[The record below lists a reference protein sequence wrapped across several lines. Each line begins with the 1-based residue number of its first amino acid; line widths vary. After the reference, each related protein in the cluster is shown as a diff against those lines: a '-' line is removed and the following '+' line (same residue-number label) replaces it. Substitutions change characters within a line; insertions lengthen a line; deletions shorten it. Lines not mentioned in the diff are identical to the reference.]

1 MAPRWLFVD
10 PLHYGALLLCLS
22 MVLRV
27 GDGVLHLEVCL
38 SVHIA
43 SSSLLAPGRGLT
55 STVFCFSVLDK
66 RRMSMSFWSSSI
78 VSSLAL
84 GVNIWLIHISLCQRW
99 SLEQLW

>member
-10 PLHYGALLLCLS
+10 PLRYGPPLLCLS

-27 GDGVLHLEVCL
+27 GDGGLPLEVCL

-66 RRMSMSFWSSSI
+66 RRMSM
-78 VSSLAL
+78 
-84 GVNIWLIHISLCQRW
+84 
-99 SLEQLW
+99 

>member
-10 PLHYGALLLCLS
+10 PLRYGPPLLCIS

-27 GDGVLHLEVCL
+27 GDGGLPLEVCL

-66 RRMSMSFWSSSI
+66 WRMSMRIELLVFIDRLEAFYMEFGGEHKPDSCI
-78 VSSLAL
+78 VRC
-84 GVNIWLIHISLCQRW
+84 WR
-99 SLEQLW
+99 

>member
-10 PLHYGALLLCLS
+10 PLRYGPPLLCIS

-27 GDGVLHLEVCL
+27 GDGGLPLEVCL

-66 RRMSMSFWSSSI
+66 WRMSMRIELLVFI
-78 VSSLAL
+78 D
-84 GVNIWLIHISLCQRW
+84 R
-99 SLEQLW
+99 